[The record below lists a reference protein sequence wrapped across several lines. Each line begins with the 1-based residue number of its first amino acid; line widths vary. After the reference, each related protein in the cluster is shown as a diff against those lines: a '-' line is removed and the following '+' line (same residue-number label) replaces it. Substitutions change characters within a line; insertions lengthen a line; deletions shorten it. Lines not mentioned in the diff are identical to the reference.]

1 MSTTLQTCFIFDP
14 PISTISSHNK
24 FDMCRILLQSK
35 KNLLHLTT
43 MAEQSLQSMFHQVF
57 VTQRFIQQLSSA
69 EDMIIDVS
77 DYLDEQEVPHEDTF
91 SKSVPR
97 FVNYRPISSFIL
109 AAQLLDVCRAI
120 ENFIRTYGRLP
131 QLSLDFA

>member
-1 MSTTLQTCFIFDP
+1 
-14 PISTISSHNK
+14 
-24 FDMCRILLQSK
+24 MCRILLQSK

-91 SKSVPR
+91 FQIRAQIRQLQTNLQFHPR
-97 FVNYRPISSFIL
+97 STAFGCLQSHREFYPHLWQTS
-109 AAQLLDVCRAI
+109 AA
-120 ENFIRTYGRLP
+120 
-131 QLSLDFA
+131 